1 LIRLT
6 RPRALFS
13 AAFLLCLL
21 AATAAVTSGASAGV
35 VTPNTCTVTLT
46 DSVGGTWDLN
56 NGSGVNGAVDD
67 GSLQPED
74 RSDAYDTWTV
84 LNLSDDG
91 GTSWTPYAD
100 NDPNAFSLCTSEDN
114 GRELVMPAVTFA
126 DGLNVSRKVYVPDS
140 GLAFARFLNVVS
152 NPTAAPITVTLD
164 IAGGRSDNGDLGSDS
179 NTMVTGSSS
188 GDAATTTGDM
198 TEMGTNDDWATTAD
212 DPTNPGDPTLTH
224 VWQLRSSLTDT
235 ADSVGIESGE
245 ADELHWQ
252 YNNVTIQPGQTVV
265 YMSLEAMRRTIAES
279 IDAANALVSDPA
291 DIYAGMSSDE
301 LAQLAN
307 FRGLDGDRDGV
318 ADAQDN
324 CPDAANADQAD
335 LDGDGQGDA
344 CDNDIDGDGLSN
356 STENEIGTDPRK
368 ADTDGD
374 GVNDKADAC
383 PKKAGTGAD
392 GCPAEA
398 SGTTTPPKDTT
409 PPSTQITSVTSVAD
423 VNDLL
428 NGVNVTI
435 TCDEDCQN
443 TVRMLGKMP
452 TGQAFLSATNGG
464 FNKVLG
470 RTTTGYA
477 SGKRVVRVLPCLP
490 RPGAAQSKSC
500 LKRLRKAASHRRS
513 FLVKIFVISRD
524 RAGNQT
530 QTSKLIRVLGK

>member
-1 LIRLT
+1 
-6 RPRALFS
+6 
-13 AAFLLCLL
+13 
-21 AATAAVTSGASAGV
+21 VTSGASAGV
-35 VTPNTCTVTLT
+35 VTPDTCTVTLT

-56 NGSGVNGAVDD
+56 NGGNVNGAVDD

-91 GTSWTPYAD
+91 GTTWTPYAD

-114 GRELVMPAVTFA
+114 GRELVMPTVTFG

-164 IAGGRSDNGDLGSDS
+164 IAGGRNDNGNLGSDS

-188 GDAATTTGDM
+188 GDAATTTGD
-198 TEMGTNDDWATTAD
+198 TSEMGTNDDWATTAD
-212 DPTNPGDPTLTH
+212 DPTDPSDPTLAH

-235 ADSVGIESGE
+235 ADSVGVESGE

-252 YNNVTIQPGQTVV
+252 YNNVTIQPGETFV

-307 FRGLDGDRDGV
+307 FPGFDRDRDGV

-356 STENEIGTDPRK
+356 STENEIGTDARK

-383 PKKAGTGAD
+383 PKKAGAGAD

-409 PPSTQITSVTSVAD
+409 PPNTQITSVTSVSD

-452 TGQAFLSATNGG
+452 TGQAFLSAMNGG

-513 FLVKIFVISRD
+513 FLVKIFVIGRD

-530 QTSKLIRVLGK
+530 QTSKLVRVRGK